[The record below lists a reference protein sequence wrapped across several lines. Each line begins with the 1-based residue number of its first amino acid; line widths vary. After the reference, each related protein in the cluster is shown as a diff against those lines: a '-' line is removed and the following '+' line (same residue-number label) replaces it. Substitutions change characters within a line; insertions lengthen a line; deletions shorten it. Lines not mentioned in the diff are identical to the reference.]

1 MQGTA
6 TQGTATPG
14 QFEQFFTR
22 IARRLV
28 GVREVVPVSGGCI
41 QPAYAVTLASGETV
55 FAKAGTPD
63 EMGRLKAEAGGL
75 KALAEANAIRVPQVF
90 AAAGE
95 GRHSYLVMEHL
106 KLVPGTPASF
116 ARLGRELAAL
126 HRAGATGFG
135 FERDNYIGATPQSNV
150 IDTDWPRF
158 FGGRRLMPQLALAE
172 SGVHAG
178 GWIDEGR
185 KLAEAARAFF
195 PGHAPTP
202 SLLHGDLWGGNAGF
216 LEDGTPVLYDP
227 AVYYGDREADLA
239 MTELFGGF
247 PAEFF
252 AAYREAWPLDAG
264 YVTRRDF
271 YNLYHVLN
279 HANLFGG
286 NYVAQARDLIL
297 RLTATIR

>member
-1 MQGTA
+1 MAVPT
-6 TQGTATPG
+6 TP
-14 QFEQFFTR
+14 ERLTVFFTR
-22 IARRLV
+22 IARRMV
-28 GVREVVPVSGGCI
+28 EAKSAVPVSGGSI
-41 QPAYAVTLASGETV
+41 QPAWAVTLADGKKV
-55 FAKAGTPD
+55 FVKEGVP
-63 EMGRLKAEAGGL
+63 EQMGRLKAEAQGL
-75 KALAEANAIRVPQVF
+75 KTLAAVDAIRVPEVY

-95 GRHSYLVMEHL
+95 GRHSYLVLEHL
-106 KLVPGTPASF
+106 DLVPGTPTSF

-126 HRAGATGFG
+126 HRAGAPSFG
-135 FERDNYIGATPQSNV
+135 FERDNFIGANLQSNI

-158 FGGRRLMPQLALAE
+158 FGGRRLLPQLDLAE
-172 SGVHAG
+172 AGAHAG
-178 GWIDEGR
+178 AWIDEGR
-185 KLAEAARAFF
+185 SLAESANAFF

-216 LEDGTPVLYDP
+216 LADGTPVIYDP

-247 PAEFF
+247 APEFL

-264 YVTRRDF
+264 YTTRRDF

-286 NYVAQARDLIL
+286 GYVAQARDLIA
-297 RLTATIR
+297 RLKATIR